1 MMVPFFIFYT
11 KTMIDE
17 ISKLLNLQT
26 EILTELPAE
35 FDFEARDTSMLPDGV
50 TLNKILIYPL
60 TAGTVF
66 RITSIITQIDQEDLD
81 GITVNKDRDYNEKA
95 PELFGK
101 YGDIILD
108 AIALAIHNKKE
119 PPPQYLKEFLQ
130 ENCTWKD
137 LHVLLNAILYRM
149 GTLAFISSTTDMKK
163 VGLKAEEIIALQ
175 KNLNSWNSSE
185 TQRH

>member
-1 MMVPFFIFYT
+1 
-11 KTMIDE
+11 MIDE
-17 ISKLLNLQT
+17 ISGLLNLQT
-26 EILTELPAE
+26 EILTEFPAE
-35 FDFEARDTSMLPDGV
+35 FDFEARDTSMLPGGV
-50 TLNKILIYPL
+50 KIDKILIYPL

-66 RITSIITQIDQEDLD
+66 RITSIIAQIDQDDLD

-101 YGDIILD
+101 YGDVILD
-108 AIALAIHNKKE
+108 AIAVGIHNKKE
-119 PPPQYLKEFLQ
+119 PPPEYLKEYLQ

-149 GTLAFISSTTDMKK
+149 GTLAFINSTTESMK

-175 KNLNSWNSSE
+175 KNLNSWTSSE
-185 TQRH
+185 TQLH